1 MTGTT
6 KSSVLTHPTSSMDRP
21 RAMSWYGT
29 LGVLAACLAMM
40 ATLVLTI

>member
-6 KSSVLTHPTSSMDRP
+6 KSSVLTHPTSWLPDRD
-21 RAMSWYGT
+21 MSWYGT
-29 LGVLAACLAMM
+29 LGVLAACLVVM

>member
-6 KSSVLTHPTSSMDRP
+6 KSSVLTHPTSSMTDRD
-21 RAMSWYGT
+21 MSWYGT